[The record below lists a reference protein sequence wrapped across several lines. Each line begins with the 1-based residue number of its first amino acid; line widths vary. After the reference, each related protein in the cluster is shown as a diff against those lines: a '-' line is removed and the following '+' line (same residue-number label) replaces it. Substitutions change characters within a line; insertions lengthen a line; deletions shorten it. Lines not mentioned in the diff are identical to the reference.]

1 MEFGE
6 QIRQIRQKEQLT
18 QAQLAEKLHVT
29 RQAVS
34 NWENNKNLPDLEM
47 IILIAQTFHVT
58 LDWLILGGENMNQMT
73 EKLIEDGRETNQAK
87 FRYKTALIGLILA
100 VLGVVMIVIEGST
113 SYVAE
118 NGMLMEHFWMIPI
131 GLLLILSGVITILVS
146 GIHYLGK
153 SRKAK

>member
-1 MEFGE
+1 
-6 QIRQIRQKEQLT
+6 
-18 QAQLAEKLHVT
+18 
-29 RQAVS
+29 
-34 NWENNKNLPDLEM
+34 
-47 IILIAQTFHVT
+47 
-58 LDWLILGGENMNQMT
+58 
-73 EKLIEDGRETNQAK
+73 
-87 FRYKTALIGLILA
+87 